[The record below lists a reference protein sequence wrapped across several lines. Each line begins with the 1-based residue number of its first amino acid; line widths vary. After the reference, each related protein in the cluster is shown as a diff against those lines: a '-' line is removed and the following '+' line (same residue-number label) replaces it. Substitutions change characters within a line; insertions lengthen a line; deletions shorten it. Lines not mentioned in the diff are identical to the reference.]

1 MSTLSMLMQALGLQ
15 GLLGA
20 DVPMPPTRPAPLPPR
35 RAEGLL
41 STEEPI
47 SLALSPDSVT
57 QRSLARVETG
67 AGGYDSLFADADVKD
82 SPFKGLKVSEMT
94 IGDLKNFSNPSGQYG
109 KWVKGQLP
117 KSTYAAKKG
126 LTSTP
131 MGKYQIVGSTLKR
144 YADKMKLSDS
154 DVFSPQ
160 LQDQMFLQ
168 IARDAIATK
177 GKKEKR
183 TPETIRRSM
192 RNTWEGFKKV
202 SNTDLDKIVRE
213 ITLESP
219 RRRPDTLL

>member
-1 MSTLSMLMQALGLQ
+1 M
-15 GLLGA
+15 
-20 DVPMPPTRPAPLPPR
+20 
-35 RAEGLL
+35 

-47 SLALSPDSVT
+47 PLALRPDSVT
-57 QRSLARVETG
+57 QRSLAEVETG
-67 AGGYDSLFADADVKD
+67 AGGYNSLYRDADLLKN

-94 IGDLKNFSNPSGQYG
+94 IGELKEFSNPSGPYG
-109 KWVKGQLP
+109 KWVKPRLA
-117 KSTYAAKKG
+117 KDSYARKTGK
-126 LTSTP
+126 TSTP
-131 MGKYQIVGSTLKR
+131 MGKYQIVGTTLKE

-168 IARDAIATK
+168 IARDALA
-177 GKKEKR
+177 KKER
-183 TPETIRRSM
+183 TENQTPSTLRRNL
-192 RNTWEGFKKV
+192 RNKWEGFKKV